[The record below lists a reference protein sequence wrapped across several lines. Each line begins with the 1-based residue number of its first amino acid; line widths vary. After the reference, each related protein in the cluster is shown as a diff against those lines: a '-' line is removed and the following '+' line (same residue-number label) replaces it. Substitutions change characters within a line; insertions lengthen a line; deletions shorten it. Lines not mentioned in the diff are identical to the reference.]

1 MNPVGGVMIASVTE
15 FTATRGY
22 HGCDSMS
29 TPCPK
34 AASTSNLCEAED
46 RLKTLQWRRDDM
58 GEATKLPL
66 AVDLDG
72 TLIFTDMSRVT
83 IRRVVL
89 PRFWLIPWIFF
100 LDLTGKRAR
109 WKQILG
115 RKLKFDPAELEY
127 NQPFLAWLKEEK
139 ASGREVILCTASEI
153 SVAKKIAD
161 HVGIFDDVMGS
172 DGITNLRMEAKG
184 KALAERYGEGQFA
197 YAGNSS
203 HDLKTWPYA
212 GEVIVVNASQ
222 STLNALGD
230 QPSIVFE

>member
-1 MNPVGGVMIASVTE
+1 
-15 FTATRGY
+15 
-22 HGCDSMS
+22 
-29 TPCPK
+29 
-34 AASTSNLCEAED
+34 
-46 RLKTLQWRRDDM
+46 M

-127 NQPFLAWLKEEK
+127 NQPFLDWLKEEK

-172 DGITNLRMEAKG
+172 DGITNLRMEAKRSRRSEISATTN
-184 KALAERYGEGQFA
+184 KRANKQT
-197 YAGNSS
+197 N
-203 HDLKTWPYA
+203 
-212 GEVIVVNASQ
+212 
-222 STLNALGD
+222 
-230 QPSIVFE
+230 